1 LFDNEVFN
9 LSTATK
15 GFFIVRQKRI
25 PTILAQG
32 IAIGTTKKGNLPVIP
47 ISNDKYIIESFLNQD
62 GAKKPR
68 LGSSIFTLNNTDVIK
83 NALICPEADLR
94 TELFNS
100 FFDSSEYVLQE
111 TRQQPENNYFQQ
123 NDKLQYYL
131 ESPTKIEN
139 LTRNLI
145 SAELLLIEPGIETIN
160 NNIYSFSSRAGEESM
175 PYKTVDVYY
184 GDFAD
189 PSNQISDLVGYN
201 NSVSKIRGEF
211 NTYIGSN
218 KTLKA
223 GYYYDIYQKGYSF
236 EKN

>member
-47 ISNDKYIIESFLNQD
+47 ISHDKYIIESFLNQD

-189 PSNQISDLVGYN
+189 PSNQIRDLVGYN